1 MCKLCNLFKKPD
13 TAPIEPA
20 GSGDKYA
27 LLVGINR
34 YRPDLD
40 CDLRGCVNDVEHLRT
55 ILIEQFNFEPDNIR
69 VVTDE
74 RATHNNIIDRLIW
87 LVDHA
92 NSELVFQYSGHGSQV
107 RDRDGD
113 ELNDGLD
120 EILCPHD
127 INWDLPL
134 TDDYLSEIFKEI
146 PQSSFL
152 TCVIDACHS
161 GSMTRNI
168 NNPTGESHRWWEER
182 YLPPPRDIQ
191 MRSAGRELQN
201 RKIGTRAIELNHV
214 LLSGCRDDQTSA
226 DAYIND
232 TWQGAFT
239 HNLTK
244 HIHPAKTWSDI
255 YSDVLLDVEAGEF
268 SQVPQFN
275 GKKLN
280 ERPMFG
286 GA

>member
-1 MCKLCNLFKKPD
+1 MCKILSNLFNKPPS
-13 TAPIEPA
+13 ASQPSVEV
-20 GSGDKYA
+20 GGKYA
-27 LLVGINR
+27 LLVGINK
-34 YRPDLD
+34 YRPDLN

-55 ILIEQFNFEPDNIR
+55 VLIEQFDFNADNIR

-146 PQSSFL
+146 PQNSSL
-152 TCVIDACHS
+152 TCIIDACHS

-168 NNPTGESHRWWEER
+168 NNPTKQRPR
-182 YLPPPRDIQ
+182 FLTPPRDIQ
-191 MRSAGRELQN
+191 FRSESKELPVK
-201 RKIGTRAIELNHV
+201 KIGTRVIELNHI

-226 DAYIND
+226 DAHIND

-239 HNLTK
+239 HNLIK
-244 HIHPAKTWSDI
+244 HIHPAKSWSDI
-255 YSDVLLDVEAGEF
+255 YSDVLLDIEAGGF
-268 SQVPQFN
+268 TQVPQFN

-286 GA
+286 GI